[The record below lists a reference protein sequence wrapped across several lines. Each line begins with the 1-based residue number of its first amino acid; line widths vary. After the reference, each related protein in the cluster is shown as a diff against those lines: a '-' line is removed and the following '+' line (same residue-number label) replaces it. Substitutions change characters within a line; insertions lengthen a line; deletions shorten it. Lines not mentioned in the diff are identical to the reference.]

1 MILRF
6 IVPNHDLNLELTE
19 HGSPVSGT
27 PVAIM
32 AQNPEKYQIW
42 RLLLA

>member
-1 MILRF
+1 MPRF

-32 AQNPEKYQIW
+32 KQNPERCQTW